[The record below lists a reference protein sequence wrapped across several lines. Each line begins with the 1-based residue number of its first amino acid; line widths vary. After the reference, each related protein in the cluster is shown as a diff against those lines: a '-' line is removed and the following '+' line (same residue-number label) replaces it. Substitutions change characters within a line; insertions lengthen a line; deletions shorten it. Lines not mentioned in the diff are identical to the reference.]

1 MVTHMEDGP
10 MPMASPKLL
19 PKLTEVRCAEAPPA
33 GGHYAQ
39 GVLHGATLYVSGQ
52 LGVTRDTPDSAAVS
66 VTDQVAFALGNIE
79 RIASVVGAGRD
90 DVVKCTVFVT
100 GIEHWD
106 EANRAYAA
114 FFGAH
119 RPARSVAP
127 CADLHFGAKVEIE
140 AVVAVGA

>member
-1 MVTHMEDGP
+1 MTTAPE
-10 MPMASPKLL
+10 LN
-19 PKLTEVRCAEAPPA
+19 PKLTEVRCAGAPPA

-39 GVLHGATLYVSGQ
+39 AVLHGTALYVSGQ
-52 LGVTRDTPDSAAVS
+52 LGVTRDTPDAAAVS

-79 RIASVVGAGRD
+79 RIARVVGAGRN
-90 DVVKCTVFVT
+90 DVAKCTVFVT
-100 GIEHWD
+100 GIEHWE

-127 CADLHFGAKVEIE
+127 CAALHFSAKVEIE
-140 AVVAVGA
+140 AVVAVGG